1 MQQISPAA
9 ACENNSYSFIHKS
22 IYEFFISQSIIQET
36 LKVQLKPI
44 DENKTMLGTAFL
56 SKDLDVLT
64 FISEH
69 VIEIP
74 VSLQYLLYYETW
86 YKSVLLSRKIKTEN
100 IKDQ

>member
-1 MQQISPAA
+1 
-9 ACENNSYSFIHKS
+9 
-22 IYEFFISQSIIQET
+22 
-36 LKVQLKPI
+36 
-44 DENKTMLGTAFL
+44 MLGTAFL